1 MRVLVTGGTGFVG
14 GHTVAALLDAGHD
27 VRLLVRRPERM
38 ASTLGTLGVDIADLD
53 VVVGDMVDAE
63 IVGRAVKDMDAVIHA
78 AAVVAALDRKS
89 AEQALDVNVT
99 GTRTVLD
106 AAIDAGCD
114 PVVHVSSI
122 AAVFTP
128 QAEQLTSDL
137 PPMVDAVNPYT
148 RSKAIAEQIARERQ
162 AAGHPVVIVYPG
174 GVCGPNVGEL
184 CGDTAEGFASI
195 LRIRF
200 LGVTEGGI
208 NVIDARDLAA
218 VIAATLQ
225 PGRGPRRYM
234 VGGTLVSLGWLLDAF
249 RRSTG
254 RRFLGIRAPGAI
266 YRGLGAVLDAVRRF
280 IPFSTVFT
288 AEGMQLLTLAK
299 DTDDAAVHEDL
310 GIAYRDV
317 EQTVEDALRGL
328 YAAGHLSPKQA
339 GALAR

>member
-1 MRVLVTGGTGFVG
+1 MKVLVTGGTGFVG
-14 GHTVAALLDAGHD
+14 AHTVAALLEAGHD

-38 ASTLGTLGVDIADLD
+38 ATTLGALGVDVARLD
-53 VVVGDMVDAE
+53 VVVGDMVDADA
-63 IVGRAVKDMDAVIHA
+63 VGRAVNGMDAVVHA

-89 AEQALDVNVT
+89 AEQALDINVT

-106 AAIDAGCD
+106 AAINAGCD

-128 QAEQLTSDL
+128 TVELLTSDL
-137 PPMVDAVNPYT
+137 PPTINAANPYT

-184 CGDTAEGFASI
+184 CGDAAEGFASI

-254 RRFLGIRAPGAI
+254 RRFLGIRTPGAI

-280 IPFSTVFT
+280 IPFNTVFT

-317 EQTVEDALRGL
+317 EQTIEDALRGL